1 MDEKLSDVCK
11 AHEKEVADM
20 NAANTVLKAQLEKA
34 LFEKEIADM
43 NAANAVLKAQLE
55 KALADS
61 KHMAQV
67 WNTHYLL
74 NGAVQ

>member
-11 AHEKEVADM
+11 AHEKEVA
-20 NAANTVLKAQLEKA
+20 T
-34 LFEKEIADM
+34 M

-67 WNTHYLL
+67 CHTHSLL

>member
-11 AHEKEVADM
+11 AQEMEIADM

-43 NAANAVLKAQLE
+43 KAANAVLKAQLE

-67 WNTHYLL
+67 WNTHSLL

>member
-20 NAANTVLKAQLEKA
+20 TAANTVLKAQLEKE
-34 LFEKEIADM
+34 LSEKEIADM
-43 NAANAVLKAQLE
+43 KAANAVLKAQLE

-67 WNTHYLL
+67 CNTHSPL
-74 NGAVQ
+74 NCAVH

>member
-20 NAANTVLKAQLEKA
+20 TAANTVLKAQLEKA

-61 KHMAQV
+61 KHIAQV
-67 WNTHYLL
+67 CNTQSLL
-74 NGAVQ
+74 NCAVQ